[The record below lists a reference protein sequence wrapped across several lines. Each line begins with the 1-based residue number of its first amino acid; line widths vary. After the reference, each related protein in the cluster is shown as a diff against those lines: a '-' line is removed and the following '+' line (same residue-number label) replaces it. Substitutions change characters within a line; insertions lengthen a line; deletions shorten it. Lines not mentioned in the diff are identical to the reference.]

1 MNYEN
6 IAVNGRLLD
15 TNLIYSNPKFKIA
28 EKALHRAFNNIELP
42 LKFGVTH
49 QAKDDGVLSALGLD
63 MVGEVTKLS
72 YNNGKILINEITV
85 HNEDV
90 YRELYNGNI
99 GNVSANIR
107 ILDYKEGN
115 ADEILIIKELEIMSL
130 DLVHSGACPL
140 CRIDI
145 NGIGNANVASEPVGL
160 DNTATLYKKIE
171 LNEKLIIPKEENI
184 MVEETKQVEA
194 PVQVTLAKAEEIK
207 LQAQSEIETRDK
219 LVKELEAKV
228 AAQATKNEM
237 LATKLTEA
245 QEAFIQ
251 LEQKLDTDLNDKL
264 KESIIVA
271 QREAKAEYIKEL
283 DAVAVVDKAISEGKI
298 KPSGRELFISLS
310 KNMGDEFEVL
320 LKNIDPAIDFTR
332 LSKHVSPDVIT
343 DIIKEGHEQQISLS
357 ADKDLTEKMFA
368 EMYPESKIGGA

>member
-1 MNYEN
+1 MNYLN
-6 IAVNGRLLD
+6 IPTNGRLLD

-42 LKFGVTH
+42 LQFGVTH

-63 MVGEVTKLS
+63 KVGEVTKLG
-72 YNNGKILINEITV
+72 YNNGKILINEISV

-115 ADEILIIKELEIMSL
+115 ADEILIIKDLEIMSL
-130 DLVHSGACPL
+130 DLVSSGACPL

-145 NGIGNANVASEPVGL
+145 NNTADVASVKL
-160 DNTATLYKKIE
+160 DSTATLYKKIE
-171 LNEKLIIPKEENI
+171 LNEKLIVPKEEEI
-184 MVEETKQVEA
+184 MVEEKTAQVEA

-219 LVKELEAKV
+219 LVKELEAKIT
-228 AAQATKNEM
+228 AQNVKNEQLEKK
-237 LATKLTEA
+237 LAEA
-245 QEAFIQ
+245 NDSFIQ

-264 KESIIVA
+264 KESIIAA

-283 DAVAVVDKAISEGKI
+283 DAVAIVDKAISEGKI
-298 KPSGRELFISLS
+298 KPSGRELFIGLA
-310 KNMGDEFEVL
+310 KNMEEDFETL
-320 LKNIDPAIDFTR
+320 LKSIDPAIDFTR

-343 DIIKEGHEQQISLS
+343 DIIKEGHEQQANLE
-357 ADKDLTEKMFA
+357 ADKDLTNKVFA
-368 EMYPESKIGGA
+368 EMYPESKIGGS